1 MLELMGA
8 GADVDVSHPDDGDVA
23 AERKITRTR
32 PIKRQLR
39 LLSSRDRDRDRAGA
53 TNTNTDTDAILI

>member
-39 LLSSRDRDRDRAGA
+39 LLSSRDRAGA